1 LDAYFKEQR
10 YPRSRI
16 AIDGYDHFIKFD
28 LPKLISNLNP
38 FTMVKPDTGEK
49 IEIFVGGETE
59 LNTSSYLLSLGRKQR
74 ERRHVA

>member
-1 LDAYFKEQR
+1 VEHVEQFGWTILDAYFKEQR

-49 IEIFVGGETE
+49 IEIFVGGEDGTKYE
-59 LNTSSYLLSLGRKQR
+59 LLY
-74 ERRHVA
+74 H